1 VNHEVQ
7 YPDCFPQRKS
17 EHLDHRDIPK
27 LQDVWEAGK
36 PFLST
41 ANIFAK
47 GIKISGLA
55 ITVNPG
61 QTPPD
66 GAVALSRPEK

>member
-1 VNHEVQ
+1 
-7 YPDCFPQRKS
+7 
-17 EHLDHRDIPK
+17 
-27 LQDVWEAGK
+27 LQDVWIADK
-36 PFLST
+36 PYLST

-55 ITVNPG
+55 ITVSHG